1 MVYGPGCDK
10 LDVSMSEQ
18 YSLSYALALDNQD
31 DLKAFRDRFIIRD
44 PSLIYLDGN
53 SLGRLPEKTV
63 EYLDMAI
70 KEQWGDRLIRSWDEG
85 WYHQS
90 VRLGKKIAQII
101 GARPDEVIVSDST
114 SVNLYKLVYGVLHM
128 MKEKSEIVSDDM
140 NFPSDLYILQG
151 LVKQFGDS
159 HALRLLKS
167 PDGISSDMTELVR
180 MIKRKTALVSLSHV
194 TFKSAYMYD
203 MDRVTEL
210 AHMHGAFVLWDLS
223 HSVGVVPVSLKK
235 ANADLAIGCTYK
247 YLNGGPGSPAFLYV
261 RKDLQEKLVNPIQG
275 WFGDQNPFD
284 FKLHYRSSAGIRKY
298 LTGTPPVISVSG
310 LEPALDMILDAGIGA
325 VRKKSVAQTEYLISL
340 AREWLYKEGF
350 RLGSPE
356 YAEKRGSHISLKH
369 AEAYRISKALMDSGV
384 GNRIVIP
391 DFREPNNIRLG
402 IAPLYTSFEEIYIAM
417 DKLRQIMEHK
427 IYEKYPRARDKV
439 T

>member
-1 MVYGPGCDK
+1 
-10 LDVSMSEQ
+10 MSEQ
-18 YSLSYALALDNQD
+18 YSLSYAVELDNQD
-31 DLKAFRDRFIIRD
+31 DLKAFRNRFIIKD

-53 SLGRLPEKTV
+53 SLGRLPVKTV
-63 EYLDMAI
+63 EYMDMAI
-70 KEQWGDRLIRSWDEG
+70 KEQWGDRLIRSWNEG

-128 MKEKSEIVSDDM
+128 MEEKSLIVSDDM

-151 LVKQFGDS
+151 MVKQFGDS
-159 HALRLLKS
+159 YTLRLLKS

-180 MIKRKTALVSLSHV
+180 IIRRKTALVSLSHV

-210 AHMHGAFVLWDLS
+210 AHMHGALVLWDLS

-284 FKLHYRSSAGIRKY
+284 FNLHYRQSAGIRKY

-325 VRKKSVAQTEYLISL
+325 VRKKSVTQTEYLISL

-356 YAEKRGSHISLKH
+356 YAEKRGSHVSLKH
-369 AEAYRISKALMDSGV
+369 AEAYRINKALMDSGV
-384 GNRIVIP
+384 GNRVVIP

-402 IAPLYTSFEEIYIAM
+402 IAPLYTSFEEIYSAM

-427 IYEKYPRARDKV
+427 IYEKYPKTKDTV